1 LLKPLRFRRLME
13 ATTGDE
19 RLTAFRR
26 LIALAG
32 GALNLTDLADALLDW
47 SEWTQRRWVYDYW
60 NAGQPAERT
69 GTLTPAEDT
78 AA

>member
-1 LLKPLRFRRLME
+1 ME
-13 ATTGDE
+13 ATTDDE

-26 LIALAG
+26 LVALAS

-47 SEWTQRRWVYDYW
+47 SESTQRRWVYDYW
-60 NAGQPAERT
+60 NAGQPAERA
-69 GTLTPAEDT
+69 GVFTPSEDT